1 MKQEMNNILSF
12 DQGAGFY
19 LRTGRRQAEA
29 GNLVR
34 ALSHL
39 RTAYEKEPGNAE
51 IIIALAEI
59 LNRMQRFEESIAVL
73 MSLGRLE
80 TLPPDGLFGMASNF
94 IAMEEFGPARMCLE
108 YYLRTDP
115 EGAYAADAADYLDL
129 MDDAP
134 EMNWQLGLDEGEDME
149 LIAHIHYAK
158 VLHVSGRDREA
169 LRHLVDLE
177 ERYPKSLWLQMEIA
191 LSEYCVEEYGPCEQR
206 LFNILKED
214 SHYVRAK
221 CLLALLRRGEG
232 KKREAREMLD
242 SIPIPEDG
250 TTEELG
256 NLNVM
261 LLELEEYARA
271 EACGECLS
279 NLIPYDP
286 MTLHELAYAK
296 YMLGKAGEA
305 ADLYRRIVE
314 MDPHDTVA
322 AWYLAAAQAEPDPKK
337 GGKGWTVQYDVPYR
351 VAVERL
357 RRLGSIFGEGPEALK
372 QRWAEDGDFRDLVA
386 WALNSPMAP
395 DKHGIL
401 TILAVAGDSQ
411 AQRLLREFLLRS
423 DQSDESK
430 QIAFGALHTYDGA
443 EPYAMFYNG
452 LWQFGEVIHATL
464 PADLPRPYLK
474 IFQRL
479 SRCAEEIPCPEKTAE
494 LAQRAFYFFVLAQNG
509 NYRRISPTQEEA
521 FTAAFVC
528 MAVHFQ
534 EQNIREEDLC
544 EAYDITVRR
553 LNNALKI
560 IFATLEEGSKR

>member
-1 MKQEMNNILSF
+1 MKPDANNILSF

-29 GNLVR
+29 GNLIR

-39 RTAYEKEPGNAE
+39 RTAHEKDPDNAE
-51 IIIALAEI
+51 ITIALAEI

-73 MSLGRLE
+73 MTLGRLE
-80 TLPPDGLFGMASNF
+80 ALPPDGLFGMASNF

-115 EGAYAADAADYLDL
+115 DGAYAADAADYIDL
-129 MDDAP
+129 MDDTP
-134 EMNWQLGLDEGEDME
+134 EMNWQLGLDEGEDLD

-158 VLHVSGRDREA
+158 TLHVSGRDREA
-169 LRHLVDLE
+169 LRHLMDLE

-191 LSEYCVEEYGPCEQR
+191 LSEYCVEEYELCEQR

-214 SHYVRAK
+214 RYYVRAK
-221 CLLALLRRGEG
+221 CLLALLRRNEG
-232 KKREAREMLD
+232 KKREARELLRTV
-242 SIPIPEDG
+242 PIPEDG

-261 LLELEEYARA
+261 LLEVEDYARA
-271 EACGECLS
+271 EECGECLYKI
-279 NLIPYDP
+279 LPYDP
-286 MTLHELAYAK
+286 LTLHELGYTK
-296 YMLGKAGEA
+296 YMLGKAKEA

-314 MDPHDTVA
+314 MDPHDTVG
-322 AWYLAAAQAEPDPKK
+322 AWYLAAAQAEPDHKK
-337 GGKGWTVQYDVPYR
+337 GGKGWTIQYDVPYR

-357 RRLGSIFGEGPEALK
+357 RRMGDAFSKGPESLK
-372 QRWAEDGDFRDLVA
+372 KRWREDGAFRDLVA
-386 WALNSPMAP
+386 WALGSPLAP
-395 DKHGIL
+395 DKHGII
-401 TILAVAGDSQ
+401 TILAVAGDGE
-411 AQRLLREFLLRS
+411 AERLLRSFLLRT
-423 DQSDESK
+423 DQNDEDK

-443 EPYAMFYNG
+443 EPNAMFYNG

-464 PADLPRPYLK
+464 PADLPRAYLK
-474 IFQRL
+474 VFQRL
-479 SRCAEEIPCPEKTAE
+479 ARCAEEIACPERTAE
-494 LAQRAFYFFVLAQNG
+494 LAQRAFYFFVLAQKG
-509 NYRRISPTQEEA
+509 TYRRISPTQEDA

-528 MAVHFQ
+528 MAIHFQ
-534 EQNIREEDLC
+534 EQKITEEALC

-560 IFATLEEGSKR
+560 IFTTLEEGSRE

>member
-1 MKQEMNNILSF
+1 MKRDKDNILSF

-39 RTAYEKEPGNAE
+39 RTAHEKDPDNAE
-51 IIIALAEI
+51 ITIALAEI
-59 LNRMQRFEESIAVL
+59 LNRMQRFEESITVL
-73 MSLGRLE
+73 MSMGRLE
-80 TLPPDGLFGMASNF
+80 KLPPDGLFGMASNF
-94 IAMEEFGPARMCLE
+94 IALEEFGPARMCLE
-108 YYLRTDP
+108 YYLHADP
-115 EGAYAADAADYLDL
+115 NGAYAADAEDYLDL
-129 MDDAP
+129 MDDGP
-134 EMNWQLGLDEGEDME
+134 EMNWQLGLDEGEDVD

-169 LRHLVDLE
+169 LRHLLDQE
-177 ERYPKSLWLQMEIA
+177 ERYPGSLWLQMEIA
-191 LSEYCVEEYGPCEQR
+191 LSEYCLEEYAPCEQR

-232 KKREAREMLD
+232 KKREAREMLR

-250 TTEELG
+250 STEELG

-261 LLELEEYARA
+261 LLEVEDFVRA

-279 NLIPYDP
+279 RLIPYDP
-286 MTLHELAYAK
+286 MTLHELGYTK

-322 AWYLAAAQAEPDPKK
+322 GWYLAAVQAEPDPRK

-357 RRLGSIFGEGPEALK
+357 RNMGDIFAQGPDVLK
-372 QRWAEDGDFRDLVA
+372 RRWAEDESFRDLVA
-386 WALNSPMAP
+386 WALFSPLAP
-395 DKHGIL
+395 DKHGII
-401 TILAVAGDSQ
+401 TILAVAGDG
-411 AQRLLREFLLRS
+411 AAERLLRAFLLRS

-443 EPYAMFYNG
+443 EPNAMFYNG

-464 PADLPRPYLK
+464 PADLPKAYLQV
-474 IFQRL
+474 FQRL
-479 SRCAEEIPCPEKTAE
+479 SRCGEQIACPEKTAE
-494 LAQRAFYFFVLAQNG
+494 LAQRAFYFFVLAQKG
-509 NYRRISPTQEEA
+509 TYRRISPTQEDA

-528 MAVHFQ
+528 MAIHFQ
-534 EQNIREEDLC
+534 EQDIREEDLC
-544 EAYDITVRR
+544 EAFDITARR

-560 IFATLEEGSKR
+560 IFATLEEGSRE

>member
-1 MKQEMNNILSF
+1 MKQDRDNILSF

-39 RTAYEKEPGNAE
+39 RTAHEKDPDNPE
-51 IIIALAEI
+51 ITIALAEI
-59 LNRMQRFEESIAVL
+59 LNRMQRFEESIVVL
-73 MSLGRLE
+73 MGMGRLE

-108 YYLRTDP
+108 QYLRTDP
-115 EGAYAADAADYLDL
+115 DGAYAADAADYLDL

-134 EMNWQLGLDEGEDME
+134 EMNWQLGLDEGEDVE

-169 LRHLVDLE
+169 LRHLLDLG
-177 ERYPKSLWLQMEIA
+177 ERYSRSLWLQMEIA
-191 LSEYCVEEYGPCEQR
+191 LSEYCVEEYEACEQR

-214 SHYVRAK
+214 RYYVRAK

-232 KKREAREMLD
+232 KRREAREMLD

-261 LLELEEYARA
+261 LLELEDYQRA
-271 EACGECLS
+271 EACGECMYR
-279 NLIPYDP
+279 LIPYDP
-286 MTLHELAYAK
+286 MTLHELAYTK
-296 YMLGKAGEA
+296 YMLGKAREA

-322 AWYLAAAQAEPDPKK
+322 AWYLEAAQAEPDPKK
-337 GGKGWTVQYDVPYR
+337 GGKGWTIQYDVPYR

-357 RRLGSIFGEGPEALK
+357 RWIGDVFGKGPDALK
-372 QRWAEDGDFRDLVA
+372 QRWAEDGAFRDLVA
-386 WALNSPMAP
+386 WALFSPLAP
-395 DKHGIL
+395 DKRGII
-401 TILAVAGDSQ
+401 TILAVAGDR
-411 AQRLLREFLLRS
+411 AAEGLLRTFLLRG
-423 DQSDESK
+423 DQPDENK
-430 QIAFGALHTYDGA
+430 QLAFGALHTYDGA
-443 EPYAMFYNG
+443 EPFAMFYNG

-464 PADLPRPYLK
+464 PEDLPRSYLK
-474 IFQRL
+474 VFQRL
-479 SRCAEEIPCPEKTAE
+479 ARCAEQIACPEKTAE
-494 LAQRAFYFFVLAQNG
+494 LAQRAFYFFVLAQKG
-509 NYRRISPTQEEA
+509 RYRRISPTQEDA
-521 FTAAFVC
+521 FVAAFVC
-528 MAVHFQ
+528 MAIHFQ
-534 EQNIREEDLC
+534 EQDIREEDLC
-544 EAYDITVRR
+544 EAFDITARR

-560 IFATLEEGSKR
+560 IFATLEEGSRE

>member
-1 MKQEMNNILSF
+1 MRRDKDNILSF

-34 ALSHL
+34 ALAHL
-39 RTAYEKEPGNAE
+39 RTAHEKDPEDPE
-51 IIIALAEI
+51 ITIALAEV
-59 LNRMQRFEESIAVL
+59 LNRMQRFEESITVL
-73 MSLGRLE
+73 MTLGRLE
-80 TLPPDGLFGMASNF
+80 DLPADGLFGMASNF
-94 IAMEEFGPARMCLE
+94 IALEEFGPARMCLE
-108 YYLRTDP
+108 YYLHREPD
-115 EGAYAADAADYLDL
+115 GAYAADAADYLDL
-129 MDDAP
+129 MDDTP
-134 EMNWQLGLDEGEDME
+134 EMNWQLGLDEGEDMD
-149 LIAHIHYAK
+149 LIAHIHFAK

-169 LRHLVDLE
+169 LRHLLDQE
-177 ERYPKSLWLQMEIA
+177 ERYPRSLWLQMEIA
-191 LSEYCVEEYGPCEQR
+191 LSEYCVEAYESCEQR

-214 SHYVRAK
+214 KDYVRAR

-232 KKREAREMLD
+232 KKREAREMLN

-261 LLELEEYARA
+261 LLEVEDYRRA
-271 EACGECLS
+271 EACGECLYK
-279 NLIPYDP
+279 LIPYDTL
-286 MTLHELAYAK
+286 TLHELGYTK
-296 YMLGKAGEA
+296 YMLGKAQEA

-322 AWYLAAAQAEPDPKK
+322 AWYLSAAQAEPDPKK
-337 GGKGWTVQYDVPYR
+337 GGKGWTIQYDVPYR

-357 RRLGSIFGEGPEALK
+357 RKVGDAFAKGPDALK
-372 QRWAEDGDFRDLVA
+372 QRWVEDGAFRDLVA
-386 WALNSPMAP
+386 WALFSPLAP
-395 DKHGIL
+395 EKHGIL
-401 TILAVAGDSQ
+401 TILAVVGDRE
-411 AQRLLREFLLRS
+411 AERLLREFLLRS

-443 EPYAMFYNG
+443 EPHAMFYNG

-464 PADLPRPYLK
+464 PADLPKAYLK
-474 IFQRL
+474 VFQRL
-479 SRCAEEIPCPEKTAE
+479 SRCAEDVACPEKTAE
-494 LAQRAFYFFVLAQNG
+494 LAQRAFYFFVLAQKG
-509 NYRRISPTQEEA
+509 RYRRISPTQEDA

-560 IFATLEEGSKR
+560 IFTTLEEGSRE

>member
-1 MKQEMNNILSF
+1 MKQEKDNILSF

-39 RTAYEKEPGNAE
+39 RTAHEKDPDNAE
-51 IIIALAEI
+51 ITIALAEV
-59 LNRMQRFEESIAVL
+59 LNRMQRFEESITVL
-73 MSLGRLE
+73 MSIGRLE
-80 TLPPDGLFGMASNF
+80 TLPPDGLFGIASNF

-108 YYLRTDP
+108 YYLKTDP
-115 EGAYAADAADYLDL
+115 DGAYAADAADYLDL

-134 EMNWQLGLDEGEDME
+134 EMNWQLGLDEGEDVE

-169 LRHLVDLE
+169 LRHLMDLE
-177 ERYPKSLWLQMEIA
+177 ARYPRSLWLQMEIA
-191 LSEYCVEEYGPCEQR
+191 LSEYCVEEYELCEQR

-214 SHYVRAK
+214 RNYVRAR

-232 KKREAREMLD
+232 KKREAREVLD

-261 LLELEEYARA
+261 LLELEDYVRA
-271 EACGECLS
+271 EACGECLCRI
-279 NLIPYDP
+279 IPYDP
-286 MTLHELAYAK
+286 MTLHELGFAK

-337 GGKGWTVQYDVPYR
+337 GAKGWTIQYDVPYR

-357 RRLGSIFGEGPEALK
+357 RNMGEAFAKGPDSLK
-372 QRWAEDGDFRDLVA
+372 ERWAEDAEFRDLVA
-386 WALNSPMAP
+386 WALYSPLAP
-395 DKHGIL
+395 DKHGII
-401 TILAVAGDSQ
+401 TILAVACDRT
-411 AQRLLREFLLRS
+411 AERLLREFLLRS
-423 DQSDESK
+423 DQSDENK

-443 EPYAMFYNG
+443 KPYAMFYNG

-464 PADLPRPYLK
+464 PEDLPKAYMHV
-474 IFQRL
+474 FQRL
-479 SRCAEEIPCPEKTAE
+479 SRCAEEIACPEKTAE

-509 NYRRISPTQEEA
+509 KYRRISPTQEDA

-534 EQNIREEDLC
+534 EEKISEEELC
-544 EAYDITVRR
+544 ESYDITTRR

-560 IFATLEEGSKR
+560 IFATLEEGSK

>member
-1 MKQEMNNILSF
+1 MKQERDNILSF

-39 RTAYEKEPGNAE
+39 RTAHEKDWDNPE
-51 IIIALAEI
+51 ITIALAEI
-59 LNRMQRFEESIAVL
+59 LNRMQRFEESITVL

-80 TLPPDGLFGMASNF
+80 QLPPDGLFGMASNF
-94 IAMEEFGPARMCLE
+94 IALEEFGPARMCLE
-108 YYLRTDP
+108 YYLHQDP

-129 MDDAP
+129 MDDTP
-134 EMNWQLGLDEGEDME
+134 EMNWQLGLDEGEDMD

-158 VLHVSGRDREA
+158 TLHVSCRDREA
-169 LRHLVDLE
+169 LRHLLDLE

-191 LSEYCVEEYGPCEQR
+191 LSEYCLEEYEACEQR

-214 SHYVRAK
+214 RNYVRAR

-232 KKREAREMLD
+232 KKREAREVLD
-242 SIPIPEDG
+242 SVPIPVDG

-261 LLELEEYARA
+261 LLELEDYVRA
-271 EACGECLS
+271 EECGECL
-279 NLIPYDP
+279 NKIIPYDTL
-286 MTLHELAYAK
+286 TLHELGYAK

-322 AWYLAAAQAEPDPKK
+322 AWYLSAAQAEPDPKR
-337 GGKGWTVQYDVPYR
+337 GGKGWTIQYDVPYR

-357 RRLGSIFGEGPEALK
+357 RKIGDVFAKGPDALK
-372 QRWAEDGDFRDLVA
+372 KRWTEDEEFQDLVG
-386 WALNSPMAP
+386 WALCSPLAP

-401 TILAVAGDSQ
+401 TILAVVADET
-411 AQRLLREFLLRS
+411 AERMLRSFLLRT
-423 DQSDESK
+423 DQTDEDK
-430 QIAFGALHTYDGA
+430 QLAFGALHTYEGA
-443 EPYAMFYNG
+443 EPNAMFYNG

-464 PADLPRPYLK
+464 PADLPKPYMN

-479 SRCAEEIPCPEKTAE
+479 ARCAEVIACPEKTAE
-494 LAQRAFYFFVLAQNG
+494 LAQRAFYFFVLAQRG
-509 NYRRISPTQEEA
+509 RYRRISPTQEDA

-534 EQNIREEDLC
+534 EQDIREEALC
-544 EAYDITVRR
+544 DAYDITVRR

-560 IFATLEEGSKR
+560 IFSTLEEGGRE

>member
-1 MKQEMNNILSF
+1 MKQDRDNILSF

-39 RTAYEKEPGNAE
+39 RTAHEKDPDNPE
-51 IIIALAEI
+51 ITIALAEI

-73 MSLGRLE
+73 MGMGRLE

-108 YYLRTDP
+108 QYLRTDP
-115 EGAYAADAADYLDL
+115 DGAYAADAADYLDL

-134 EMNWQLGLDEGEDME
+134 EMNWQLGLDEGEDVE

-169 LRHLVDLE
+169 LRHLLDLE
-177 ERYPKSLWLQMEIA
+177 ERYSRSLWLQMEIA
-191 LSEYCVEEYGPCEQR
+191 LSEYCVEEYEACEQR

-214 SHYVRAK
+214 RYYVRAK

-232 KKREAREMLD
+232 KRREAREMLD

-250 TTEELG
+250 TTEDLG

-261 LLELEEYARA
+261 LLELEDYQRA
-271 EACGECLS
+271 EACGECMYR
-279 NLIPYDP
+279 LIPYDP
-286 MTLHELAYAK
+286 MTLHELAYTK
-296 YMLGKAGEA
+296 YMLGKAREA

-322 AWYLAAAQAEPDPKK
+322 AWYLEAAQAEPDPKK
-337 GGKGWTVQYDVPYR
+337 GGKGWTIQYDVPYR

-357 RRLGSIFGEGPEALK
+357 RWIGDVFGKGPDALK
-372 QRWAEDGDFRDLVA
+372 QRWAEDGAFRDLVA
-386 WALNSPMAP
+386 WALFSPLAP
-395 DKHGIL
+395 DKRGII
-401 TILAVAGDSQ
+401 TILAVAGDR
-411 AQRLLREFLLRS
+411 AAEGLLRTFLLRG
-423 DQSDESK
+423 DQPDENK
-430 QIAFGALHTYDGA
+430 QLAFGALHTYDGA
-443 EPYAMFYNG
+443 EPFAMFYNG

-464 PADLPRPYLK
+464 PEDLPRSYLK
-474 IFQRL
+474 VFQRL
-479 SRCAEEIPCPEKTAE
+479 ARCAEQIPCPEKTAE
-494 LAQRAFYFFVLAQNG
+494 LAQRAFYFFVLAQKG
-509 NYRRISPTQEEA
+509 RYRRISPTQEDA
-521 FTAAFVC
+521 FVAAFVC
-528 MAVHFQ
+528 MAIHFQ
-534 EQNIREEDLC
+534 EQDIREEDLC
-544 EAYDITVRR
+544 EAFDITARR

-560 IFATLEEGSKR
+560 IFATLEEGSRE

>member
-1 MKQEMNNILSF
+1 MKGERDNILSF

-19 LRTGRRQAEA
+19 LKTGRRQAEA
-29 GNLVR
+29 GNLIR

-39 RTAYEKEPGNAE
+39 RTAHEKDRDNAE
-51 IIIALAEI
+51 ITIALAEI
-59 LNRMQRFEESIAVL
+59 LNRMQRFEESITVL

-94 IAMEEFGPARMCLE
+94 IALEEFGAARMCLE
-108 YYLRTDP
+108 YYLHRDP
-115 EGAYAADAADYLDL
+115 EGAYATDAGDYLDL
-129 MDDAP
+129 MDDTP
-134 EMNWQLGLDEGEDME
+134 EMNWQLGLDEGEDMD

-158 VLHVSGRDREA
+158 TLHVSGRDREA
-169 LRHLVDLE
+169 LRHLAQLE

-214 SHYVRAK
+214 KGYVRAR

-242 SIPIPEDG
+242 TIPIPVDG

-261 LLELEEYARA
+261 LLEVGDYARA
-271 EACGECLS
+271 EECGECLYGI
-279 NLIPYDP
+279 IPYD
-286 MTLHELAYAK
+286 TLTIHELGYTK
-296 YMLGKAGEA
+296 YMLGKADEA
-305 ADLYRRIVE
+305 TDLYRKIVE

-322 AWYLAAAQAEPDPKK
+322 AWYLNAAQTEPDPKR

-357 RRLGSIFGEGPEALK
+357 RMIGDVFAKGPDALRA
-372 QRWAEDGDFRDLVA
+372 RWAEDEEFRDLVN
-386 WALNSPMAP
+386 WALCSPLAP

-401 TILAVAGDSQ
+401 TILAVAADQ
-411 AQRLLREFLLRS
+411 AAERMLRAFLLRT
-423 DQSDESK
+423 DQNDEDK
-430 QIAFGALHTYDGA
+430 QMAFGALHTYEGA
-443 EPYAMFYNG
+443 EPNAMFYNG

-464 PADLPRPYLK
+464 PADLPKAYMK
-474 IFQRL
+474 VFQRL
-479 SRCAEEIPCPEKTAE
+479 ARCAEALACPEKTAE
-494 LAQRAFYFFVLAQNG
+494 LAQRAFYYFVLAQKG
-509 NYRRISPTQEEA
+509 VYRRISPTQEDA
-521 FTAAFVC
+521 FVAAFVC
-528 MAVHFQ
+528 MAIHFQ
-534 EQNIREEDLC
+534 EQDIREEDLC
-544 EAYDITVRR
+544 EAYDITARR

-560 IFATLEEGSKR
+560 IFSTLEEGSRS

>member
-1 MKQEMNNILSF
+1 MKQDKDNILSF

-19 LRTGRRQAEA
+19 LKTGRRQAEA

-39 RTAYEKEPGNAE
+39 RTAHEKDPDNAE
-51 IIIALAEI
+51 ITIALAEV
-59 LNRMQRFEESIAVL
+59 LNRMQRFDESITVL
-73 MSLGRLE
+73 MGLGRLE
-80 TLPPDGLFGMASNF
+80 ALPSDGLFGMASNF
-94 IAMEEFGPARMCLE
+94 IAIEEFGPARMCLE
-108 YYLRTDP
+108 YYLHADP
-115 EGAYAADAADYLDL
+115 DGTYATDAADYLDL
-129 MDDAP
+129 MDDTP

-158 VLHVSGRDREA
+158 TLHVSGRDREA
-169 LRHLVDLE
+169 LRHLEDLE
-177 ERYPKSLWLQMEIA
+177 EKYPTSLWLQMEIA
-191 LSEYCVEEYGPCEQR
+191 LSEYCLEEYEACEQR

-214 SHYVRAK
+214 RGYIRAK

-232 KKREAREMLD
+232 KKREAQEMLR

-261 LLELEEYARA
+261 LLEVEDYTRA
-271 EACGECLS
+271 EVCGEALLK
-279 NLIPYDP
+279 LIPYDP
-286 MTLHELAYAK
+286 MTLHELGYTK
-296 YMLGKAGEA
+296 YMLGKAQEA
-305 ADLYRRIVE
+305 AELYRRIVE

-322 AWYLAAAQAEPDPKK
+322 AWYLSAAQAEPDHKR

-357 RRLGSIFGEGPEALK
+357 RRMGDTFARGPEHLK
-372 QRWAEDGDFRDLVA
+372 QRWAEDGSFRDLVA
-386 WALNSPMAP
+386 WALFSPLAP

-401 TILAVAGDSQ
+401 TILAVAGDRR
-411 AQRLLREFLLRS
+411 AEGLLREFLLRS

-443 EPYAMFYNG
+443 EPHAMFYNG

-464 PADLPRPYLK
+464 PADLPKAYLK
-474 IFQRL
+474 VFQRL
-479 SRCAEEIPCPEKTAE
+479 ARCAEDIPCPEKTAE
-494 LAQRAFYFFVLAQNG
+494 LAQRAFYFFVLAQKG
-509 NYRRISPTQEEA
+509 RYRRISPTQEDA
-521 FTAAFVC
+521 FVAAFVC
-528 MAVHFQ
+528 MAIHFQ
-534 EQNIREEDLC
+534 EQDIREEDLC
-544 EAYDITVRR
+544 EAYDITARR

-560 IFATLEEGSKR
+560 IFSTLEEGSRE

>member
-1 MKQEMNNILSF
+1 MKQDRNNILSF

-29 GNLVR
+29 GNMIR

-39 RTAYEKEPGNAE
+39 RTAHEKDPDNPE
-51 IIIALAEI
+51 ITIALAEI
-59 LNRMQRFEESIAVL
+59 LNRMQRFDESIAVL

-80 TLPPDGLFGMASNF
+80 ALPPDGLFGMASNF

-108 YYLRTDP
+108 QYLRMDP
-115 EGAYAADAADYLDL
+115 DGAYAADAADYLDL
-129 MDDAP
+129 MDDTP

-158 VLHVSGRDREA
+158 ILHVSGRDRES
-169 LRHLVDLE
+169 LRHLLDLE
-177 ERYPKSLWLQMEIA
+177 ERYPGSLWLQMEIA
-191 LSEYCVEEYGPCEQR
+191 LSEYCLEEYESCEQR

-214 SHYVRAK
+214 RNYVRAR
-221 CLLALLRRGEG
+221 CLLALLRQGEG

-261 LLELEEYARA
+261 LLELEDYARA
-271 EACGECLS
+271 EECGECLYKI
-279 NLIPYDP
+279 IPYDP
-286 MTLHELAYAK
+286 LTIHELGYTK
-296 YMLGKAGEA
+296 YKLGKAREA

-322 AWYLAAAQAEPDPKK
+322 AWYLAAAQMEPDPQK

-357 RRLGSIFGEGPEALK
+357 RHLGDAFAKGPDSLK
-372 QRWAEDGDFRDLVA
+372 KRWAEDAEFRDLVI
-386 WALNSPMAP
+386 WALTSPLAP
-395 DKHGIL
+395 DKHGII
-401 TILAVAGDSQ
+401 TILAVAGDGE
-411 AQRLLREFLLRS
+411 AERLLREFLLRT
-423 DQSDESK
+423 DQSDENK

-452 LWQFGEVIHATL
+452 FWQFGEVIHATL
-464 PADLPRPYLK
+464 PEDLPKAYLSV
-474 IFQRL
+474 FQRL
-479 SRCAEEIPCPEKTAE
+479 ARCAEQIDCPEKTAE
-494 LAQRAFYFFVLAQNG
+494 LAQRAFYFFVLAQRG
-509 NYRRISPTQEEA
+509 KYHRISPTQEDA

-528 MAVHFQ
+528 MAIHFQ
-534 EQNIREEDLC
+534 DQNIREEDLC

-560 IFATLEEGSKR
+560 IFSTLEEGSKG

>member
-1 MKQEMNNILSF
+1 MKQERDNILSF

-39 RTAYEKEPGNAE
+39 RLAHEKDPDNPE
-51 IIIALAEI
+51 ITIALAEI
-59 LNRMQRFEESIAVL
+59 LNRMQRFEESITVL

-80 TLPPDGLFGMASNF
+80 ALPPDGLFGMASNF

-108 YYLRTDP
+108 HYLHRDP
-115 EGAYAADAADYLDL
+115 DGAYAADAADYLDL
-129 MDDAP
+129 MNDTP

-158 VLHVSGRDREA
+158 TLHVSGRDREA
-169 LRHLVDLE
+169 LRHLQNLE

-191 LSEYCVEEYGPCEQR
+191 LSEYCLEEYEACEQR

-214 SHYVRAK
+214 RSYVRAK

-232 KKREAREMLD
+232 KMREAQEMLR
-242 SIPIPEDG
+242 SIPIPVDG

-261 LLELEEYARA
+261 LLEVEDYARA
-271 EACGECLS
+271 EECGECLYK
-279 NLIPYDP
+279 LLPYDP
-286 MTLHELAYAK
+286 LTLHELGYTK
-296 YMLGKAGEA
+296 YMLGKADEA

-314 MDPHDTVA
+314 MDIHDTVG
-322 AWYLAAAQAEPDPKK
+322 AWYLAAVQAEPDPKK
-337 GGKGWTVQYDVPYR
+337 GGKGWTIQYDVPYR

-357 RRLGSIFGEGPEALK
+357 RKMGYAFEKGPESVKKRWEEDPAFRDMVSWALGSPL
-372 QRWAEDGDFRDLVA
+372 
-386 WALNSPMAP
+386 AP

-401 TILAVAGDSQ
+401 TILAVAGDRT
-411 AQRLLREFLLRS
+411 AERILREYLLRS
-423 DQSDESK
+423 DQSDEDK
-430 QIAFGALHTYDGA
+430 QLAFGALHTYDGA
-443 EPYAMFYNG
+443 EPHAMFYNG

-464 PADLPRPYLK
+464 PADLPRAYLK
-474 IFQRL
+474 VFQRL
-479 SRCAEEIPCPEKTAE
+479 ARCAEEIACPDRTAE
-494 LAQRAFYFFVLAQNG
+494 LAQRAFYYFVLAQKG
-509 NYRRISPTQEEA
+509 LYRRISPTQEDA

-528 MAVHFQ
+528 MAIRFQ
-534 EQNIREEDLC
+534 EQQISEVELC
-544 EAYDITVRR
+544 EAYDITARR

-560 IFATLEEGSKR
+560 IFTTLEAGSRE